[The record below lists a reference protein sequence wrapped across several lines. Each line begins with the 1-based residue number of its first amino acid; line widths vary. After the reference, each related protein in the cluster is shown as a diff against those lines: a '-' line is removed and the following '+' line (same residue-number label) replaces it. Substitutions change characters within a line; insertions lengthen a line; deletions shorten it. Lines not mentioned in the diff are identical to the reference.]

1 VAIKPRQA
9 TTPGTP
15 PNVVTFVLTNTG
27 TAAATDAAAHP
38 SDASAAVGYDIYRMS
53 VTIEGKGWTA
63 SLPNALAA
71 VKFGASVPFPVSF
84 ARAPGGALSARM
96 TLKAVSESDP
106 TKTATAVW
114 TLRAPV
120 GS

>member
-1 VAIKPRQA
+1 
-9 TTPGTP
+9 
-15 PNVVTFVLTNTG
+15 
-27 TAAATDAAAHP
+27 
-38 SDASAAVGYDIYRMS
+38 VGYDIYRMS
-53 VTIEGKGWTA
+53 VTIEGTGWTA

-84 ARAPGGALSARM
+84 SRAAGGALSARM